1 MPISR
6 SEGWKIALS
15 IPGTE
20 EVLWFKKPA
29 VFLHGQFLT
38 KVHDKED
45 AMTLRVSSMEMRD
58 MMLEVKPKLFYLTEH
73 YRNFPFIL
81 ARLTA
86 LTPKLLKEI
95 LVGRAAQL
103 AEKPVKKVCKPAKNQ
118 KANQTLTLAGA
129 GSRHAIEVQNRFRA
143 RMACASRACRARP
156 VVGAGNRLSPDRR
169 LGRRQTD
176 RRRHRLDD
184 PAALALAARRHD
196 GGIFFTDRRRH
207 SGFRG
212 PVLS

>member
-6 SEGWKIALS
+6 SDGWKIALS
-15 IPGTE
+15 IPGSE
-20 EVLWFKKPA
+20 EVLWFRKPA

-45 AMTLRVSSMEMRD
+45 AITLRVSSMEMRD
-58 MMLEVKPKLFYLTEH
+58 MMLEAEPKLFYITDH

-103 AEKPVKKVCKPAKNQ
+103 AEKPVKKARKPAK
-118 KANQTLTLAGA
+118 KTKKLT
-129 GSRHAIEVQNRFRA
+129 
-143 RMACASRACRARP
+143 
-156 VVGAGNRLSPDRR
+156 RR
-169 LGRRQTD
+169 
-176 RRRHRLDD
+176 
-184 PAALALAARRHD
+184 
-196 GGIFFTDRRRH
+196 
-207 SGFRG
+207 
-212 PVLS
+212 

>member
-6 SEGWKIALS
+6 SDGWKIALA

-45 AMTLRVSSMEMRD
+45 AMALRVSSMEMRD
-58 MMLEVKPKLFYLTEH
+58 MMLEAEPKLFYITDH

-95 LVGRAAQL
+95 LAGRAAQL
-103 AEKPVKKVCKPAKNQ
+103 AEKPAKKARKPAK
-118 KANQTLTLAGA
+118 KSKKLT
-129 GSRHAIEVQNRFRA
+129 
-143 RMACASRACRARP
+143 
-156 VVGAGNRLSPDRR
+156 RR
-169 LGRRQTD
+169 
-176 RRRHRLDD
+176 
-184 PAALALAARRHD
+184 
-196 GGIFFTDRRRH
+196 
-207 SGFRG
+207 
-212 PVLS
+212 